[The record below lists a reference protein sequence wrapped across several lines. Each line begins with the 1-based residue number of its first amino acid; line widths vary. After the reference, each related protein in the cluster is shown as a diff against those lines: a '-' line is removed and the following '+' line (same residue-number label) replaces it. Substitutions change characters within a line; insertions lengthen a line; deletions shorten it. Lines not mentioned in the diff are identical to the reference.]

1 MTRLPILFNPAAGRG
16 TKDPDALLRRL
27 PAAHRERVE
36 CVPFGAPW
44 DFEPHIAAAQKAGGP
59 IILWGGDGTNH
70 HAMKALRAAGCP
82 VPMASLPGG
91 SGNGLARGLR
101 TPLDPAGALIRLL
114 EGREERIDLGLI
126 DGEPFINLCGT
137 GFEGKVAHAF
147 HQGKGRGLPGYLRDI
162 LYLWTDNEKAA
173 LTWDAEVPPPTEPV
187 SARER
192 LRAAWDGP
200 EPPLP
205 AEAWSLC
212 FANLP
217 THGMGLWLT
226 PQANPI
232 DGLLTWSTL
241 RKPGFLDVLTQGLP
255 LFSESGRSALRTQGR
270 VGKTVLQMD
279 RALPWHVDGE
289 PIEARDRAE
298 FRVEPRAF
306 RIQVTDACPW
316 G

>member
-1 MTRLPILFNPAAGRG
+1 MNRLPILFNAAAGRG

-27 PAAHRERVE
+27 PLAIRERVA

-44 DFEPHIAAAQKAGGP
+44 DFEPHIDAAKRAGGP

-70 HAMKALRAAGCP
+70 HAMKALREAGCP

-114 EGREERIDLGLI
+114 GGREARIDLGLI

-162 LYLWTDNEKAA
+162 LRLWTDDEKAA
-173 LTWDAEVPPPTEPV
+173 LSWDAEVPPPAEAISP
-187 SARER
+187 RER

-200 EPPLP
+200 EPAPP
-205 AEAWSLC
+205 SEAWSLC
-212 FANLP
+212 LANLP

-226 PQANPI
+226 PQANPT
-232 DGLLTWSTL
+232 DGHLTWSTL
-241 RKPGFLDVLTQGLP
+241 RKPGFVEVFTEGLS
-255 LFSESGRSALRTQGR
+255 LFSESGRSALRAQGR
-270 VGKTVLQMD
+270 VGRAVLSMD
-279 RALPWHVDGE
+279 RALPWHLDGE
-289 PIEARDRAE
+289 PIAARDRAE

-306 RIQVTDACPW
+306 RIQVTDAFPW
-316 G
+316 

>member
-1 MTRLPILFNPAAGRG
+1 VTRLPILFNPAAGRG

-27 PAAHRERVE
+27 PPAHRERVE
-36 CVPFGAPW
+36 CIPFGAPW
-44 DFEPHIAAAQKAGGP
+44 DFEPHIRAAQQAGGP

-114 EGREERIDLGLI
+114 EGQERVIDLGLL

-162 LYLWTDNEKAA
+162 VRLWKEEERAR
-173 LTWDAEVPPPTEPV
+173 LHWEAEVPPPTEAV
-187 SARER
+187 SPRER
-192 LRAAWDGP
+192 LRAAWRGP
-200 EPPLP
+200 EPGLP
-205 AEAWSLC
+205 TEAWSLC
-212 FANLP
+212 LANLP

-226 PQANPI
+226 PQANPT
-232 DGLLTWSTL
+232 DGHLTWSTL
-241 RKPGFLDVLTQGLP
+241 RKPSPVEMITQGLS
-255 LFSESGRSALRTQGR
+255 LFSESSASALRAQGR
-270 VGKTVLQMD
+270 VTGGVVTLD
-279 RALPWHVDGE
+279 RALPWHLDGE
-289 PIEARDRAE
+289 PIAARDRAE

-306 RIQVTDACPW
+306 RIQVTEACPW
-316 G
+316 